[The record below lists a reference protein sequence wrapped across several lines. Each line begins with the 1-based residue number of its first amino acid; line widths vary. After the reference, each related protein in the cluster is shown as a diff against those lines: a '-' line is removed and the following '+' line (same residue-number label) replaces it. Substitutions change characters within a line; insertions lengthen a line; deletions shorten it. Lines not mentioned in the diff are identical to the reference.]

1 LYDIRNIKLSK
12 KKNNHYAPQSLLR
25 KWQTFEGRRWGVH
38 VYDLIKNKYSFSCAS
53 GSGAFSFASKN
64 YLYVPEVKGA
74 RKSNVEDWFCEIE
87 STLASA
93 IKRIEKDDQTYL
105 FRETDDLMKF
115 IFAIISFKHRNEYNL
130 NSIRKKLDGNKDL
143 QFKVSGIPNRD
154 LNLIVLENMVNACY
168 EDFYKYSQFEL
179 IIFSTSDDK
188 SLIYCDRPFIE
199 DVVDGYS
206 FLPLT
211 NKKFIAIRPTLHQ
224 STYTSEKSSDQ
235 FTDSINFAIAGQS
248 RYWIMADSREL
259 LGNYIEEAKSS
270 CAEEETVY
278 KSIRYLKEGKILK

>member
-1 LYDIRNIKLSK
+1 MYGIKNIKLSK

-25 KWQTFEGRRWGVH
+25 KWQTFEGNRWGVH
-38 VYDLIKNKYSFSCAS
+38 VYDLIKSRYSFSCSS

-64 YLYVPEVKGA
+64 YLYVPEVEGA
-74 RKSNVEDWFCEIE
+74 RKTNVEDWFCGIE

-93 IKRIEKDDQTYL
+93 INRIEKEDQAPL
-105 FRETDDLMKF
+105 FREAEDLMKF

-130 NSIRKKLDGNKDL
+130 TNIRKKLDGNNEL
-143 QFKVSGIPNRD
+143 QFKVSGIANRD
-154 LNLIVLENMVNACY
+154 LNLIVLENMINACY

-211 NKKFIAIRPTLHQ
+211 NKKFIAIRPTLYQ
-224 STYTSEKSSDQ
+224 STYTREKSSDQ
-235 FTDSINFAIAGQS
+235 FTDSLNFAIAGQS

-259 LGNYIEEAKSS
+259 LDNYIEEAKST
-270 CAEEETVY
+270 CAEVEAVY
-278 KSIRYLKEGKILK
+278 KPIRYLKEGKILK